1 MSRTLLAAVALLIAP
16 LAAQAQSK
24 TNGSGFGGGFKS
36 QPAPA
41 FLQPLPQIQ
50 PIAPITPIAPFG
62 VRNTGFSAGFN
73 RPGQF
78 RPGGSSF
85 VGGFGGWF
93 PYYGYGF
100 GGYGYG
106 YGMPY
111 RSTTVNVYPAY
122 YVPVGP
128 AEPDIQLSGLANAT
142 LVLQFPADAEVWL
155 DGKKGDGEPQTEWT
169 LTSPALPTG
178 KDYLF
183 DVKARWKKN
192 GKTYEYDK
200 TVAVA
205 AGHRSRSLVLSGT
218 EIKE

>member
-1 MSRTLLAAVALLIAP
+1 MHRTVTALLVVLTMP
-16 LAAQAQSK
+16 LAAQAQSSAR
-24 TNGSGFGGGFKS
+24 GAGFGGGFKS
-36 QPAPA
+36 AGPAPT
-41 FLQPLPQIQ
+41 LLSPLPQIQ
-50 PIAPITPIAPFG
+50 PIAPIAPIAPFG

-78 RPGGSSF
+78 RPGLPVFG
-85 VGGFGGWF
+85 GGFGWF
-93 PYYGYGF
+93 PYYGYGY

-106 YGMPY
+106 YGTT
-111 RSTTVNVYPAY
+111 SNTVNVYPTY

-128 AEPDIQLSGLANAT
+128 SEPDVQLSGLANAT

-155 DGKKGDGEPQTEWT
+155 NGKKGEGEPQTEWT

-178 KDYLF
+178 QEYPF
-183 DVKARWKKN
+183 DVKARWRVN

-200 TVAVA
+200 TVSVA

-218 EIKE
+218 QVKE